1 MSDVTKIHTVDGCV
15 VTVKGNFI
23 RRLNEQVNVSKLQSF
38 NYKTMVN
45 LDNVSYMEVVDDGE
59 E

>member
-1 MSDVTKIHTVDGCV
+1 MSDVTKIHTVDGYV

-23 RRLNEQVNVSKLQSF
+23 RRLNEQVNVSNLQSF
-38 NYKTMVN
+38 DYKTMVN
-45 LDNVSYMEVVDDGE
+45 LNNVSYMEVVDDGE

>member
-1 MSDVTKIHTVDGCV
+1 MSDVTKIHTVDVYV

-23 RRLNEQVNVSKLQSF
+23 RRLNEQRNVADLQSF
-38 NYKTMVN
+38 DYKTMVN
-45 LDNVSYMEVVDDGE
+45 LKNVSYMEVVNDGE

>member
-1 MSDVTKIHTVDGCV
+1 MSDVTKIHTVDGFV

-23 RRLNEQVNVSKLQSF
+23 RRLNEQANVSNLQSS
-38 NYKTMVN
+38 NYKAMVN

>member
-1 MSDVTKIHTVDGCV
+1 MSDVTKIHTVDGFV

-23 RRLNEQVNVSKLQSF
+23 RRLNEQSYVSNLQSF
-38 NYKTMVN
+38 DYKTMVN
-45 LDNVSYMEVVDDGE
+45 LENVSYMEVVDDGE

>member
-1 MSDVTKIHTVDGCV
+1 MSDVTKIHTVDGHV

-23 RRLNEQVNVSKLQSF
+23 RRLNEQVNVSNLQSF
-38 NYKTMVN
+38 DYKTMVN
-45 LDNVSYMEVVDDGE
+45 LNNVSYMEVVDDGE

>member
-1 MSDVTKIHTVDGCV
+1 MSDVTKIHTVDGYV

-23 RRLNEQVNVSKLQSF
+23 RRLNEQANVSNLQSF
-38 NYKTMVN
+38 DYKTLVN
-45 LDNVSYMEVVDDGE
+45 LQNVTYMEVVDDGE